1 MGNKTAEHQSRPQR
15 PRGHRY
21 AGRRAMPG
29 LTPGS
34 DLPSRPEGAGS
45 PWPAKPGC

>member
-1 MGNKTAEHQSRPQR
+1 MGNQPNTNLVRSGRVVTV
-15 PRGHRY
+15 Y
-21 AGRRAMPG
+21 AGRRVMPG